1 VSLCRNVVTPRQG
14 VQLQQRGATFIPVLS
29 LFSPGAQGG
38 QNVVEYG
45 LLIALIVIVVLV
57 AINAFGQE
65 IEPWFATLAGR
76 VTTTGT

>member
-1 VSLCRNVVTPRQG
+1 M
-14 VQLQQRGATFIPVLS
+14 QLHQRGQRFIPPLR
-29 LFSPGAQGG
+29 LFSPGPQGG
-38 QNVVEYG
+38 QSVVEYG

-65 IEPWFATLAGR
+65 VEPWFATLAGR

>member
-1 VSLCRNVVTPRQG
+1 M
-14 VQLQQRGATFIPVLS
+14 
-29 LFSPGAQGG
+29 SPSIRLAMA